1 MRGMKKSAGEIERVL
16 AKIGAEEELHFDE
29 FQNLL
34 KGSGR
39 FAKSVHKVIIQ
50 DQTFRLKTNDGSQA
64 ADPPKTENKL
74 MTEQDDPN
82 DVDPLSGEPPDPGSI
97 HAFKSQHATSSSRIG
112 QLHLS
117 ALLEDHEEMSLLE
130 IRKSQAKGFLRGL
143 KNLDHHMRWV
153 FPLLYILFLL
163 GMFIRQHLSPI
174 KGNFTEFASPK
185 NYADA

>member
-1 MRGMKKSAGEIERVL
+1 MRGMKKSDEEIERVL

-50 DQTFRLKTNDGSQA
+50 DQTFRLKSNDGSQA
-64 ADPPKTENKL
+64 ADHPKTESKV

-82 DVDPLSGEPPDPGSI
+82 AVDPLSGEPPDPGSI
-97 HAFKSQHATSSSRIG
+97 ERVRSQQATSSSRIG

-117 ALLEDHEEMSLLE
+117 ALLEDHKEMSLLE
-130 IRKSQAKGFLRGL
+130 MRKSQAKRFLRGL